1 MNEKLLSISE
11 VARQLG
17 VHVNTV
23 RSWSDKGYI
32 EHVRLPSGYRRF
44 TQEAVDRLKRS
55 MEQNES
61 SGRQQEANDR

>member
-1 MNEKLLSISE
+1 MEHRMLSIGD

-23 RSWSDKGYI
+23 RDWTNKGKI

-44 TQEAVDRLKRS
+44 TQEAVDKFKRE
-55 MEQNES
+55 MVERGKRPGE
-61 SGRQQEANDR
+61 